1 MGQRLARLRKERG
14 YTQVDLAKKIGII
27 QTLIS
32 DYELDKLRLS
42 AEMAVRYAMALDIT
56 VDDLITPRTA
66 AKRKNGRGPSLKVV
80 RRMEEIEK
88 LPPRQQAFVLSALDS
103 ILRGELAR

>member
-1 MGQRLARLRKERG
+1 MGQRLARLRKQRG
-14 YTQVDLAKKIGII
+14 YTQVELAKKIGII

-42 AEMAVRYAMALDIT
+42 AEMAVRFALTLDVT
-56 VDDLITPRTA
+56 TDELLHPKGRKKS
-66 AKRKNGRGPSLKVV
+66 AKQPSLKIV

-88 LPPRQQAFVLSALDS
+88 LPPRQQMSRA
-103 ILRGELAR
+103 E